1 LEKYDIIYAV
11 PEDAHMRIDSA
22 FNTAEFAMRAN
33 MKAMDKIAA
42 NVAASST
49 SPNTDVVQEMA
60 GMVQTQN
67 NFEAN
72 AKVLKSSDEM
82 LNMLLGNL

>member
-1 LEKYDIIYAV
+1 
-11 PEDAHMRIDSA
+11 MRIDSA
-22 FNTAEFAMRAN
+22 FNTSQFAMRAN

-49 SPNTDVVQEMA
+49 SPNADVVQD
-60 GMVQTQN
+60 MVDMTQTQL

-82 LNMLLGNL
+82 LNLLLGEVR